1 MTSIIGLPNCRFSLF
16 YISEKLH
23 LDVILDIFKSSQHII
38 ILMQFL
44 SRCFLLRA
52 APSSLL
58 LNICCYALRPISSA
72 HSSWLAAVFLA
83 SLAAGLFIGLP
94 LYYTTVLAKIGTF
107 AKRIRRS
114 SKRRSSI
121 SDNSTLQ
128 HVGIISLTLME
139 IFCIR
144 FIFLGWAKMHL
155 TNDIPTHRLYGQ
167 FDTIFWHRI
176 QYYCRYPSNPGSGT
190 FYGLFT
196 TKHNSLFWKI
206 LLVEKRDKIM
216 YIKA

>member
-1 MTSIIGLPNCRFSLF
+1 
-16 YISEKLH
+16 
-23 LDVILDIFKSSQHII
+23 
-38 ILMQFL
+38 MQFL

-52 APSSLL
+52 PSEAFYWTSAVLRSTTSNFISTFKLIGSCFLGIFGCWTFYRIAPL
-58 LNICCYALRPISSA
+58 
-72 HSSWLAAVFLA
+72 
-83 SLAAGLFIGLP
+83 
-94 LYYTTVLAKIGTF
+94 LYYNIGKDRNAT
-107 AKRIRRS
+107 AEKRRIRSR
-114 SKRRSSI
+114 

-196 TKHNSLFWKI
+196 TKHNFLFWKI

>member
-1 MTSIIGLPNCRFSLF
+1 
-16 YISEKLH
+16 
-23 LDVILDIFKSSQHII
+23 
-38 ILMQFL
+38 MQFL

-52 APSSLL
+52 PSEKPSIEHLL
-58 LNICCYALRPISSA
+58 FYEALRPISSA

-94 LYYTTVLAKIGTF
+94 FYYTTILAKIGMT
-107 AKRIRRS
+107 AEKRRIRSR
-114 SKRRSSI
+114 